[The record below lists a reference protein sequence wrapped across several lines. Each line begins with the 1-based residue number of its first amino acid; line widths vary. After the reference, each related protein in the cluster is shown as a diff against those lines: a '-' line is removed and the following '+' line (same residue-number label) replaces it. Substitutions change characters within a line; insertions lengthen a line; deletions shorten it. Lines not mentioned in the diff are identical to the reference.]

1 MKALVLAAGL
11 GSRLRPLTD
20 EHPKPLLPIRG
31 LPILGHTLRRLAAAG
46 CEAAAIN
53 LHHRG
58 EAIRDHFGSS
68 FEGMP
73 LVYSD
78 EPELLGTLG
87 ALYPLRDFFAGS
99 SAVVLINGDS
109 LCRWPLRR
117 LLESHRRGRRPVTLL
132 LTRYPDPRK
141 FGGGVGID
149 GKGRVVSFRPGDG
162 DPGGTVAE
170 RLVFA
175 GAHVLAPELLERVG
189 PGPSDSVRDL
199 YDPLLREGKE
209 IGAVISTGPWHDL
222 GTPQRFLEAAGRRV
236 LLFPGARVGMGSLLR
251 DVLVGFDVDVPA
263 GSRFESCLLT
273 RTASGFLAT
282 PFREDGR

>member
-11 GSRLRPLTD
+11 GTRLRPLTD

-53 LHHRG
+53 LHHHG
-58 EAIRDHFGSS
+58 DAIRDHFGSS

-73 LVYSD
+73 LVYSE
-78 EPELLGTLG
+78 EPKLLGTLG

-99 SAVVLINGDS
+99 AAVVLINGDS

-117 LLESHRRGRRPVTLL
+117 LLESHRRSKRSVTLL
-132 LTRYPDPRK
+132 LTRYPDPRQ

-149 GKGRVVSFRPGDG
+149 SASRVVSFRPGDG
-162 DPGGTVAE
+162 DPGGEVAE

-175 GAHVLAPELLERVG
+175 GAHVLEPDLLERVG
-189 PGPSDSVRDL
+189 SGPSDSVRDL
-199 YDPLLREGKE
+199 YTPLLREGRE

-222 GTPQRFLEAAGRRV
+222 GTPRRFLEAAGKRV
-236 LLFPGARVGMGSLLR
+236 VLFPGARVGAGSVLR
-251 DVLVGFDVDVPA
+251 DVLVGFDAQVPA
-263 GSRFESCLLT
+263 GSRFESCVLT
-273 RTASGFLAT
+273 RKGSGLQIT
-282 PFREDGR
+282 PFQGGTR